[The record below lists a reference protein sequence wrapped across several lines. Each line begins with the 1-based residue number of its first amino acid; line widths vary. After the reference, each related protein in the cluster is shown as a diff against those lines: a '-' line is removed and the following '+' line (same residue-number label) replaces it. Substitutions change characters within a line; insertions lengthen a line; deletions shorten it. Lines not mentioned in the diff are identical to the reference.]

1 MKKHYIKKALTY
13 STVGSLGL
21 TVAVALQG
29 CGDTGLPP
37 EQSQSQNNQAQIANA
52 AEEGL
57 FMVIQQTGT
66 NPDTYELAEKYPS
79 AQGTR
84 AILKDMEG
92 NERILSEEELK
103 QMAEAEAARV
113 ESGES
118 QLAQPEASN
127 QGLSLGETI
136 LASAAGALIGGMIA
150 NKLMGNSNFQKNQQA
165 VNQRAQSSMSST
177 RNPAAG
183 SNNAGRTNSGSQ
195 PRSGFFGG
203 SQGGSRSNSSL
214 GG

>member
-1 MKKHYIKKALTY
+1 MNKHYIKKALTY

-21 TVAVALQG
+21 TVAAALQG
-29 CGDTGLPP
+29 CGDTGLPT
-37 EQSQSQNNQAQIANA
+37 EQNQNQNQAQIADA
-52 AEEGL
+52 AEQGL

-79 AQGTR
+79 SQGTR
-84 AILKDMEG
+84 AILKDMDG

-118 QLAQPEASN
+118 QLAQAEASN

-136 LASAAGALIGGMIA
+136 LASAAGALIGGMLA
-150 NKLMGNSNFQKNQQA
+150 NKLMGNSNFQRNQQA
-165 VNQRAQSSMSST
+165 VNQRAQSSMSSN
-177 RNPAAG
+177 RNPGANNTTNR
-183 SNNAGRTNSGSQ
+183 SNSSK

-203 SQGGSRSNSSL
+203 NQGGSRSSSSL

>member
-1 MKKHYIKKALTY
+1 MNKHYLKKALTY

-21 TVAVALQG
+21 TVAAALQG
-29 CGDTGLPP
+29 CGDTGLPA
-37 EQSQSQNNQAQIANA
+37 EQSQNQDQAQIADA
-52 AEEGL
+52 AEQGL

-84 AILKDMEG
+84 AILKDMDG

-103 QMAEAEAARV
+103 QMAEAEAAKV

-118 QLAQPEASN
+118 QLAGPVAEN

-136 LASAAGALIGGMIA
+136 LASAAGALIGGMLA
-150 NKLMGNSNFQKNQQA
+150 NKLMGNSNFQKHQQRT
-165 VNQRAQSSMSST
+165 NQRAQSSMSSSRKPGANNT
-177 RNPAAG
+177 SNRNKSSRA
-183 SNNAGRTNSGSQ
+183 
-195 PRSGFFGG
+195 RSGFFGG
-203 SQGGSRSNSSL
+203 NKGGSRSSSRSF

>member
-1 MKKHYIKKALTY
+1 MKKHYLKKALTY

-21 TVAVALQG
+21 TVAAALQG
-29 CGDTGLPP
+29 CGETGLPP
-37 EQSQSQNNQAQIANA
+37 QQAEQSQAQIADA
-52 AEEGL
+52 AEQGL

-79 AQGTR
+79 SQGTR

-118 QLAQPEASN
+118 QLAGPTAEN

-136 LASAAGALIGGMIA
+136 LASAAGALIGGMLA
-150 NKLMGNSNFQKNQQA
+150 NKLMGNSNFQKHQQQT
-165 VNQRAQSSMSST
+165 NQRAQSSMSST
-177 RNPAAG
+177 RNPAA
-183 SNNAGRTNSGSQ
+183 NNANRSNTSSK

-203 SQGGSRSNSSL
+203 NNSGAARSSSSL

>member
-1 MKKHYIKKALTY
+1 MMKRHYIKKALTY

-21 TVAVALQG
+21 TVAAALQG
-29 CGDTGLPP
+29 CGETGLPP
-37 EQSQSQNNQAQIANA
+37 QQAEQSQAQIADA
-52 AEEGL
+52 AEQGL
-57 FMVIQQTGT
+57 FMVIQQTGA

-79 AQGTR
+79 SQGTR
-84 AILKDMEG
+84 AILKDMQG

-118 QLAQPEASN
+118 QLAGPTAEN

-136 LASAAGALIGGMIA
+136 LASAAGALIGGMLA
-150 NKLMGNSNFQKNQQA
+150 NKLMGNSNFQQHQQRT
-165 VNQRAQSSMSST
+165 NQRAQSTMSST
-177 RNPAAG
+177 RNPAA
-183 SNNAGRTNSGSQ
+183 NNANRSNTSSK

-203 SQGGSRSNSSL
+203 NNGATRGSSSFGG
-214 GG
+214 